1 MICMRERAR
10 IGILGGTFDPVHY
23 AHLAIA
29 EEVYCALH
37 LTRVLFVPAGQPPH
51 KLGEP
56 ITPAE
61 HRVAML
67 ELAIRPNPHF
77 SLSLVDIE
85 RDGPSYTVDTLRLL
99 RNELGADAD
108 LYFVIGGDSLRDLP
122 TWYDPVGILD
132 QATIV
137 ALMRPGYAEVAA
149 ERAMLFA
156 RLPALDQTLFESGQA
171 SDEGSPLGYADVEAE
186 RAPLVARLPALEQR
200 LIVVEGPRMDLS
212 STELRRRVATG
223 RPIKYQTPD
232 EVADYIRR
240 HRLYQKIEGRQEDA
254 HAAHAI

>member
-137 ALMRPGYAEVAA
+137 ALLRP
-149 ERAMLFA
+149 
-156 RLPALDQTLFESGQA
+156 
-171 SDEGSPLGYADVEAE
+171 GYADVEAE
-186 RAPLVARLPALEQR
+186 RAPLVARLSALEQR

-232 EVADYIRR
+232 EVEDYIRR

-254 HAAHAI
+254 HAAHAL

>member
-122 TWYDPVGILD
+122 TWYDPAGILE

-156 RLPALDQTLFESGQA
+156 RLPAL
-171 SDEGSPLGYADVEAE
+171 
-186 RAPLVARLPALEQR
+186 EQR
-200 LIVVEGPRMDLS
+200 LIVLEGPRLDLS

-232 EVADYIRR
+232 EVEDYIRR

>member
-1 MICMRERAR
+1 MRERER

-51 KLGEP
+51 KIGEQ

-67 ELAIRPNPHF
+67 ELAIRANPHF
-77 SLSLVDIE
+77 SLSLVDVE

-99 RNELGADAD
+99 RSEWGPDASF
-108 LYFVIGGDSLRDLP
+108 YFVIGGDSLRDLP
-122 TWYDPVGILD
+122 TWYDPAGILD

-137 ALMRPGYAEVAA
+137 ALLRP
-149 ERAMLFA
+149 
-156 RLPALDQTLFESGQA
+156 
-171 SDEGSPLGYADVEAE
+171 GYADVEAE
-186 RAPLVARLPALEQR
+186 RAMLVARLPALKQR

-232 EVADYIRR
+232 EVEDYIRR

-254 HAAHAI
+254 HAANAI

>member
-1 MICMRERAR
+1 MRERER
-10 IGILGGTFDPVHY
+10 IGILGGTFDPIHY

-37 LTRVLFVPAGQPPH
+37 LTGVLFVPAGQPPH
-51 KLGEP
+51 KIGEQ
-56 ITPAE
+56 ITPVE

-67 ELAIRPNPHF
+67 ALAIRANPHF
-77 SLSLVDIE
+77 SLSLVDVE

-99 RNELGADAD
+99 RSELGPDAD
-108 LYFVIGGDSLRDLP
+108 LYFMIGGDSLRDLP
-122 TWYDPVGILD
+122 TWYDPAGILD

-137 ALMRPGYAEVAA
+137 ALLRP
-149 ERAMLFA
+149 
-156 RLPALDQTLFESGQA
+156 
-171 SDEGSPLGYADVEAE
+171 GYADVEAE
-186 RAPLVARLPALEQR
+186 RAMLVARLPALEQR

-232 EVADYIRR
+232 EVEDYIRR

-254 HAAHAI
+254 HAANAI

>member
-1 MICMRERAR
+1 MRDRAR

-37 LTRVLFVPAGQPPH
+37 LTGVLFVPAGQPPH
-51 KLGEP
+51 KIGEQL
-56 ITPAE
+56 TPVE

-77 SLSLVDIE
+77 SFSLVDVE
-85 RDGPSYTVDTLRLL
+85 REGPSYTVDTLRLL
-99 RNELGADAD
+99 RSELGPDAD

-122 TWYDPVGILD
+122 TWYDPAGILD

-137 ALMRPGYAEVAA
+137 ALMRPGYAEVEA

-156 RLPALDQTLFESGQA
+156 RLPAL
-171 SDEGSPLGYADVEAE
+171 
-186 RAPLVARLPALEQR
+186 EQR
-200 LIVVEGPRMDLS
+200 LIVLEGPRMDLS

-232 EVADYIRR
+232 EVEDYIRR